1 MTTGT
6 YPDYL
11 RRLGLTDPGTP
22 SAEGLFALQRAH
34 LERIAYDNI
43 DIQVGRPPGIDPGL
57 SVRRFAE
64 GRGGY
69 CFHLNGGFAALL
81 EDLGYDVTR
90 HLGGVE
96 ADAGS
101 RVVNGQHLTLTVR
114 VGGAAYWVD
123 AGLGDGP
130 YEPLPLREGSYEQGG
145 FRYALRR
152 LDPLDGEGPGWSY
165 LNPDSTMHRVNFRDA
180 PATTADFEDEHVWL
194 STSPDS
200 PFVRTFA
207 LFRRDA
213 DGVDV
218 LRGRVLTRVSGG
230 GKVTAE
236 RELAGRREF
245 FEVLEGVFLR
255 RLDDLSGADREA
267 LWARVDRAHQEW
279 LASRAAQPEAAG
291 SEAVGSAKSS

>member
-11 RRLGLTDPGTP
+11 RRLGLTGPGAP

-34 LERIAYDNI
+34 LERIPYDNV
-43 DIQVGRPPGIDPGL
+43 DIHLGRPPGIDPGL
-57 SVRRFAE
+57 SARRFAE

-90 HLGGVE
+90 HLSGVE
-96 ADAGS
+96 ADDGS
-101 RVVNGQHLTLTVR
+101 RVVNGHHLTLTVR

-130 YEPLPLREGSYEQGG
+130 YEPLPLREGAYEQGG

-152 LDPLDGEGPGWSY
+152 LDPLEGEGPGWSY
-165 LNPDSTMHRVNFRDA
+165 FNPDSTMHRVNFRDA
-180 PATTADFEDEHVWL
+180 PATTADFEETHTWL

-200 PFVRTFA
+200 SFVRTFA
-207 LFRRDA
+207 VFRRDA
-213 DGVDV
+213 DGVDI
-218 LRGRVLTRVSGG
+218 LRGRVLSRRSGG

-245 FEVLEGVFLR
+245 FEVLEGVFRR
-255 RLDDLSGADREA
+255 RLDDLSEADREA
-267 LWARVDRAHQEW
+267 LWARVDEAHRAW
-279 LASRAAQPEAAG
+279 LASKAEKEAGKETGKEAAAA
-291 SEAVGSAKSS
+291 S